1 MPNPSGWQAPEG
13 EAIKYLSDDELRQF
27 FSAIDRVENEFRR
40 LRDRA
45 MFQLILAFGLRCAE
59 VPLIKVTD
67 FNGAISPGQLRVTR
81 VKLKPYPKSHP
92 KAGQK
97 KPRESRWY
105 DLSKVNEKA
114 VRAWLKVREQ
124 HRYAKENPAL
134 FLTFHSDEEH
144 AFSTAHIYDLVRDYA
159 KAAKLERHIWPH
171 MFRHTTAVK
180 MAQAGMSA
188 YDIMHRLGHTS
199 VLSGQT
205 YVNRFGPEKA
215 ALDRK
220 SDAALEF

>member
-1 MPNPSGWQAPEG
+1 MPNPSGYLVPEG
-13 EAIKYLSDDELRQF
+13 NKIMYLSDDELRRF
-27 FSAIDRVENEFRR
+27 FKAIDQVENEFRR

-45 MFQLILAFGLRCAE
+45 MFRLILAFGLRVSE
-59 VPLIKVTD
+59 VPLLKVED
-67 FNGAISPGQLRVTR
+67 FNGSISPAQLRVTR
-81 VKLKPYPKSHP
+81 VKLKPFPKSHP

-97 KPRESRWY
+97 KPRAQRWY
-105 DLSKVNEKA
+105 DLSKENERA
-114 VRAWLKVREQ
+114 VRAWLAVRGQ
-124 HRYAKENPAL
+124 HRYAKDNPAL
-134 FLTFHSDEEH
+134 FLTFHSDEAH

-171 MFRHTTAVK
+171 MWRHTTAVK
-180 MAQAGMSA
+180 MAVAGMSA

-220 SDAALEF
+220 TDHSLEF